1 VKLVL
6 DTNVVIDWLVFDDPF
21 LALFRDAVSC
31 GRITVVTH
39 QHAVDELRR
48 VLGYTALKLDETRQA
63 GILERYHA
71 QTSAPDTAT
80 SSTGV
85 AVDLPSGF
93 PRCRDPDDAPFLSL
107 AWQAKADAL
116 VSRDHAVL
124 ALRRRAPRF
133 GFRIL
138 DVPQMMAAVAAVVA
152 DAPDAALISGEGAG
166 ASRRFGA

>member
-21 LALFRDAVSC
+21 LALFREAVSC

-48 VLGYTALKLDETRQA
+48 VLGYRALKLDEARRA
-63 GILERYHA
+63 RILERYHA
-71 QTSAPDTAT
+71 QTSAPDTAA
-80 SSTGV
+80 SSANI
-85 AVDLPSGF
+85 AVELPRGF
-93 PRCRDPDDAPFLSL
+93 PRCRDADDTPFLSL

-116 VSRDHAVL
+116 VSRDNAVL

-133 GFRIL
+133 GFQIF
-138 DVPQMMAAVAAVVA
+138 DVPQMMAAVATVVA
-152 DAPDAALISGEGAG
+152 DAADAALISVEGADV
-166 ASRRFGA
+166 SRRFGA